1 MLESLNRRNVGK
13 ANSAQDILTAVR
25 AHQCG
30 LVLVTDDLDLA
41 VNSRLAYFAF
51 NRWPVRSAV
60 PD

>member
-1 MLESLNRRNVGK
+1 MLESLNRRNGGK

-25 AHQCG
+25 AHQRR

-41 VNSRLAYFAF
+41 VNSRLAYIAF
-51 NRWPVRSAV
+51 NRWSVRSAL